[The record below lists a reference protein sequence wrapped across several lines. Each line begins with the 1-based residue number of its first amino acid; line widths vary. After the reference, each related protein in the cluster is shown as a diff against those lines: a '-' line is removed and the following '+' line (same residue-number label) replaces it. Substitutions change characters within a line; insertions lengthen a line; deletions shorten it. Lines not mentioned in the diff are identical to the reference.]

1 MDRACALLNDV
12 GLLSEEYYP
21 RAARQVAKLRGVAN
35 GPSVGAP
42 PPTSQPAK
50 SQAPTE
56 PSSSS
61 RGTSRLRQRI
71 GPLEH
76 DSLTRIAQQ
85 LCRELDIPYSL
96 FQSITD

>member
-1 MDRACALLNDV
+1 MTDQTTPFGLNALHINPSAAHRQTAID
-12 GLLSEEYYP
+12 LLTLIE
-21 RAARQVAKLRGVAN
+21 L
-35 GPSVGAP
+35 
-42 PPTSQPAK
+42 
-50 SQAPTE
+50 
-56 PSSSS
+56 
-61 RGTSRLRQRI
+61 TSRLRQRI

>member
-1 MDRACALLNDV
+1 MTNHTNPFGLNTLHINPSAAHRQTAIDLLT
-12 GLLSEEYYP
+12 LLE
-21 RAARQVAKLRGVAN
+21 L
-35 GPSVGAP
+35 
-42 PPTSQPAK
+42 
-50 SQAPTE
+50 
-56 PSSSS
+56 
-61 RGTSRLRQRI
+61 TSRLRQRI